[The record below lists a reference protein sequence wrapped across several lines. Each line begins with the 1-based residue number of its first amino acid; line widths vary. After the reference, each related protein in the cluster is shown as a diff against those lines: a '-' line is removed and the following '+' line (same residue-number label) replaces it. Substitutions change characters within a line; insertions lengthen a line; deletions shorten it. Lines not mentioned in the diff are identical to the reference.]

1 MNINTYTKIQV
12 SGVPEKFK
20 TPEENLA
27 SAVILNAV
35 YDLKKSFEI
44 MSKKRPSKVMPAEWR
59 LKIKEAEMNYSYA
72 KNFLLGKYEISE
84 FWFNLAG
91 LRNYFTVSDVNK
103 TLATY
108 MGQL

>member
-1 MNINTYTKIQV
+1 MIAAIPAINFLVEVNMNISLPQWL
-12 SGVPEKFK
+12 SGLDE
-20 TPEENLA
+20 
-27 SAVILNAV
+27 
-35 YDLKKSFEI
+35 
-44 MSKKRPSKVMPAEWR
+44 R
-59 LKIKEAEMNYSYA
+59 IKEAEMNYSYA

-91 LRNYFTVSDVNK
+91 IRNYFTVSEINK

>member
-12 SGVPEKFK
+12 SDVPDKNK

-27 SAVILNAV
+27 CAVILNAV

-44 MSKKRPSKVMPAEWR
+44 ISKKRPQKVMPSEWR
-59 LKIKEAEMNYSYA
+59 LKVKEAELNFSLA
-72 KNFLLGKYEISE
+72 KNFLLGKYDISE

-91 LRNYFTVSDVNK
+91 LRNYFTAADVDK

-108 MGQL
+108 MGKL

>member
-12 SGVPEKFK
+12 SGVPEKLK

-27 SAVILNAV
+27 CAVIMNAV

-103 TLATY
+103 TLETY

>member
-1 MNINTYTKIQV
+1 MNKNTYSKIQV
-12 SGVPEKFK
+12 SDVPEKFK

-27 SAVILNAV
+27 CAVILNAI

-44 MSKKRPSKVMPAEWR
+44 MSKKRPSKVIPAEWR
-59 LKIKEAEMNYSYA
+59 LKVKEAEINYSYA
-72 KNFLLGKYEISE
+72 KNFLLGRYEISE

-91 LRNYFTVSDVNK
+91 MRNYFTVSEINK
-103 TLATY
+103 ALATY